1 MPVEPLANAHGSTT
15 PTSYSHAELAE
26 MLFDVESD
34 LVERKETFG
43 GDARDSVR
51 RAICAFANDLPN
63 HRRAGVIFIGARD
76 DGTPAG
82 LEINDALLLK
92 LAHCKTDGNIL
103 PLPTMTVHKHAFDGG
118 DIAVITVTPADS
130 PPVRYRGR
138 ICIRIGP
145 RRALASAQDERILNE
160 KRCHAD
166 TPFDVHPLRAAT
178 LDDLDLRRFE
188 LLYLPEAFSADVL
201 EKNDRTIEERLAAT
215 KMIASVDEPVPTVL
229 GMLVLGRKPTDFLPG
244 AYVQFLRIAGEER
257 GAPIIDSARI
267 DEPLGEAMSTLD
279 TILRAHVRTSVE
291 VGTARTEIR
300 HATYPLPAL
309 QELVRNAV
317 MHRGYESGQGP
328 VQVYWFNKHIE
339 IINPGGAYGDIT
351 PENFGQP
358 GLVAY
363 RNPNLADAMRV
374 TGLVQ
379 RYGFGIPLARREL
392 LANQQEPPEYR
403 VDGHWVRCTVHA
415 NADWLG
421 FRRGRGAAQRR
432 WRNAAWRGRR

>member
-1 MPVEPLANAHGSTT
+1 MPAEPPANTHGSVAT
-15 PTSYSHAELAE
+15 PPYSSTELAA
-26 MLFDVESD
+26 MLVDVESD
-34 LVERKETFG
+34 LVERKETFD
-43 GDARDSVR
+43 GDAPNSVR
-51 RAICAFANDLPN
+51 QAICAFANDLPN
-63 HRRAGVIFIGARD
+63 HRRAGVIFVGARD
-76 DGTPAG
+76 DGAPVG
-82 LEINDALLLK
+82 LEVNDALLLK

-118 DIAVITVTPADS
+118 DIAVITVAPADS

-138 ICIRIGP
+138 IWTRVGP

-160 KRCHAD
+160 KRRYAD
-166 TPFDVHPLRAAT
+166 TPFDIHPLRAAT
-178 LDDLDLRRFE
+178 VDDLDLRRFE
-188 LLYLPEAFSADVL
+188 LLYLPEAFNADVL

-215 KMIASVDEPVPTVL
+215 KMIASADEPVPTVL

-257 GAPIIDSARI
+257 GAPIVDSARI

-291 VGTARTEIR
+291 VGTARTEVR
-300 HATYPLPAL
+300 HATYPLLAL

-317 MHRGYESGQGP
+317 MHRSYESGHSP

-379 RYGFGIPLARREL
+379 RYGIGIPLVRREL
-392 LANQQEPPEYR
+392 RANQQAPPEYR
-403 VDGHWVRCTVHA
+403 VDGHWVRCTVRA

-421 FRRGRGAAQRR
+421 FRLADRVR
-432 WRNAAWRGRR
+432 

>member
-1 MPVEPLANAHGSTT
+1 MPAEPPANTHGSVATL
-15 PTSYSHAELAE
+15 PYSTAELAA
-26 MLFDVESD
+26 MLVDVASD
-34 LVERKETFG
+34 LVERRETFD
-43 GDARDSVR
+43 GDAPNSVR
-51 RAICAFANDLPN
+51 QAICAFANDLPN
-63 HRRAGVIFIGARD
+63 HRRAGVIFVGVRD
-76 DGTPAG
+76 DGTPVG
-82 LEINDALLLK
+82 LEVNDALLLK

-118 DIAVITVTPADS
+118 DIAVITVAPADS

-138 ICIRIGP
+138 IWTRVGP

-160 KRCHAD
+160 KRRYAD

-178 LDDLDLRRFE
+178 VDDLDLRRFE
-188 LLYLPEAFSADVL
+188 LLYLPEAFSADAL

-215 KMIASVDEPVPTVL
+215 KMIASADEPVPTVL
-229 GMLVLGRKPTDFLPG
+229 GMLVLGRRPTDFLPG

-257 GAPIIDSARI
+257 GTPIVDSARI

-291 VGTARTEIR
+291 VGTARTEVR
-300 HATYPLPAL
+300 HTTYPLLAL

-317 MHRGYESGQGP
+317 MHRSYESGHSP

-339 IINPGGAYGDIT
+339 IISPGGAYGDIT

-379 RYGFGIPLARREL
+379 RYGIGIPLVRREL
-392 LANQQEPPEYR
+392 RANQQAPPEYR
-403 VDGHWVRCTVHA
+403 VDGHWVSCTVRA

-421 FRRGRGAAQRR
+421 FRLADRDR
-432 WRNAAWRGRR
+432 